1 MKVLNLRCGVGHDF
15 EGWFSSEEDFQ
26 SQQRQQLIECP
37 VCGNTRIE
45 KMLSAPHLNLGHG
58 SAGSAEPERAAPAA
72 AGDGNEQQRL
82 QVMQAMYERMVQH
95 VMEHTTDVGEQFAD
109 QARKMH
115 HGEVAEAPIRGR
127 TSPDEAQQLLDEGI
141 DVVSL
146 PVPNIS
152 KRRLQ

>member
-1 MKVLNLRCGVGHDF
+1 MKVFNLRCGAGHDF
-15 EGWFSSEEDFQ
+15 EGWFASEEDFLT
-26 SQQRQQLIECP
+26 QQERGLLSCPECGDMQ
-37 VCGNTRIE
+37 VD
-45 KMLSAPHLNLGHG
+45 KMLSAPHINLGHG
-58 SAGSAEPERAAPAA
+58 KPQPVPAPVSE
-72 AGDGNEQQRL
+72 EQRQRR
-82 QVMQAMYERMVQH
+82 QVVQAMYERMVQH

-127 TSPDEAQQLLDEGI
+127 TSPDEAQQLRDEGI

>member
-58 SAGSAEPERAAPAA
+58 SAGSAETERVAPAVA
-72 AGDGNEQQRL
+72 DDGNEQHRL

-115 HGEVAEAPIRGR
+115 QGEVAEAPIRGR
-127 TSPDEAQQLLDEGI
+127 TSPDEAQQLRDEGI

-152 KRRLQ
+152 RRRLQ

>member
-1 MKVLNLRCGVGHDF
+1 MKVLNLRCSVGHDF
-15 EGWFSSEEDFQ
+15 EGWFASEDDFQ
-26 SQQRQQLIECP
+26 AQPRQQLIECP
-37 VCGNTRIE
+37 VCGNTRVE

-58 SAGSAEPERAAPAA
+58 SSAPSTSMPEAADAVASP
-72 AGDGNEQQRL
+72 DQHRQ

-95 VMEHTTDVGEQFAD
+95 VIEHTTDVGEEFAD

-127 TSPDEAQQLLDEGI
+127 TSQEEAQQLRDEGI
-141 DVVSL
+141 EVVSL
-146 PVPNIS
+146 PVPSVS